1 MSINLIACFSLDL
14 KDPGAQNLGRG
25 LMGGEW
31 GSKTGRFF
39 KDVLLNLGDQE
50 CLGST
55 MNNKKLFLINLKIN
69 ESECQS
75 ILALKRSGILSIF
88 YLPEN
93 SGRTA
98 TGISP
103 VISTQ

>member
-1 MSINLIACFSLDL
+1 MSINLIAYFSLDL

-31 GSKTGRFF
+31 GSNRGHFF

-69 ESECQS
+69 ESARQS
-75 ILALKRSGILSIF
+75 ILSLKRCQEHFQSFIF
-88 YLPEN
+88 PK
-93 SGRTA
+93 TA
-98 TGISP
+98 GGPPLESAL
-103 VISTQ
+103 

>member
-31 GSKTGRFF
+31 GSKTGHFF

-55 MNNKKLFLINLKIN
+55 MNNKKLFLINLKMKVN
-69 ESECQS
+69 ARAF
-75 ILALKRSGILSIF
+75 LL
-88 YLPEN
+88 
-93 SGRTA
+93 
-98 TGISP
+98 
-103 VISTQ
+103 

>member
-31 GSKTGRFF
+31 GHFF

-69 ESECQS
+69 ESARQS
-75 ILALKRSGILSIF
+75 ILSLKRCQEHFQSFIF
-88 YLPEN
+88 PK
-93 SGRTA
+93 TA
-98 TGISP
+98 GGPPLESAL
-103 VISTQ
+103 